1 MDLPALVLAVSKNPA
16 SAGFVFAL
24 NVNRVCL
31 SRRITMKLTIA
42 LLAGLLLT
50 GFAFAQQKE
59 QRVAL
64 VIGNNDYQ
72 HARKLDNAVADAQ
85 AFRRELEARGFQVV
99 YRENA
104 NRRAM
109 NGAMEEFIGKLGTDA
124 IGLVYY
130 SGHGVQINGANY
142 LVPTDLSAKTPS
154 DFAYDAI
161 DLEKLVNR
169 VSQAQ
174 AKFSLAVIDACR
186 DNPFQGNGRD
196 IGGSRG
202 LVAPSGNASGMMVVY
217 SAGANQKALDR
228 LSDADRNPNGLFTR
242 EFLKAMRIPGLT
254 VQEAVNK
261 IKTSVIAQAKSVGH
275 VQTPAIYDQSVGTFM
290 FTPGAPP
297 APVDNIV
304 RPSPVVVAPAL
315 TAAQLE
321 EKFWDDAKAAGN
333 RDAFEAYLGSYPTGR
348 YVSLARANIAR
359 LSKDVQVVSAPPVVA
374 PVITPPVTKPVIT
387 TPARLSGGTFK
398 DCPDCPEMVVI
409 PAGSFEM
416 GGKTAD
422 EAPRHRV
429 TLRAFSMGKFEV
441 TQAQWTAVTGTLHSL
456 STWPVTGMSWDDAQV
471 FVHWLRTKTGKA
483 YRLPSEAEWE
493 YAARAGSQTDYSF
506 GDDPGQIGRY
516 AWFNSNSSRRTNLG
530 GQKLPNAFGLYDMH
544 GNVLEW
550 TEDCWNDNYSGA
562 PTDGSAWTRWF
573 CTRRVLRGGSWL
585 NDPRLLTSAS
595 RFSYPPANRDEFIG
609 FRVARDD

>member
-261 IKTSVIAQAKSVGH
+261 IKTSVIAQAKGVGH

-290 FTPGAPP
+290 FTPGEAPAPADNTVRP
-297 APVDNIV
+297 APV
-304 RPSPVVVAPAL
+304 VVVPAM
-315 TAAQLE
+315 TAEQREDA
-321 EKFWDDAKAAGN
+321 FWVDAKAAGN
-333 RDAFEAYLGSYPTGR
+333 KEAFEGYLEIYPKGR
-348 YVSLARANIAR
+348 YSSLARANISR
-359 LSKDVQVVSAPPVVA
+359 LSSAQGISAPPVVTSVVQG
-374 PVITPPVTKPVIT
+374 PT
-387 TPARLSGGTFK
+387 TSAGPAFK
-398 DCPDCPEMVVI
+398 DCADCPEMVVI
-409 PAGSFEM
+409 PAGSFDM
-416 GGKTAD
+416 GGTGSD
-422 EAPRHRV
+422 EQPVHRV
-429 TLRAFSMGKFEV
+429 TLRSFAMGKTEV
-441 TQAQWTAVTGTLHSL
+441 TQGQWRAVMGTNPSRFSNCGDSCPVEGVSWEDVKQFVSRL
-456 STWPVTGMSWDDAQV
+456 SA
-471 FVHWLRTKTGKA
+471 KTGKT

-493 YAARAGSQTDYSF
+493 YACRAGGREEYCGGGSVDSVAWHL
-506 GDDPGQIGRY
+506 GNSGQSTHPVAGKR
-516 AWFNSNSSRRTNLG
+516 
-530 GQKLPNAFGLYDMH
+530 PNAWGLHDMS
-544 GNVLEW
+544 GNVWEW
-550 TEDCWNDNYSGA
+550 TEDCWNGSYNGA
-562 PTDGSAWTRWF
+562 PTDGSAWTAGN
-573 CTRRVLRGGSWL
+573 CSQRVARGGSWDL
-585 NDPRLLTSAS
+585 NPQNLRAAIRGRNSTAG
-595 RFSYPPANRDEFIG
+595 RDDDNG
-609 FRVARDD
+609 FRVARDN

>member
-1 MDLPALVLAVSKNPA
+1 MLRTLLALVFFCVLHNAA
-16 SAGFVFAL
+16 
-24 NVNRVCL
+24 
-31 SRRITMKLTIA
+31 
-42 LLAGLLLT
+42 
-50 GFAFAQQKE
+50 AQQKE

-72 HARKLDNAVADAQ
+72 YAKKLDNAVADAQ

-254 VQEAVNK
+254 VQEAVNQ
-261 IKTSVIAQAKSVGH
+261 IKTSVIAQAKGVGH

-290 FTPGAPP
+290 FTPGQAPT
-297 APVDNIV
+297 DNIV
-304 RPSPVVVAPAL
+304 RPNLVVVVPEM
-315 TAAQLE
+315 TAAQRE
-321 EKFWDDAKAAGN
+321 DAFWTDAKAAGN
-333 RDAFEAYLGSYPTGR
+333 KEAFEGYLESYPKGR

-387 TPARLSGGTFK
+387 NPARLPGGTFK
-398 DCPDCPEMVVI
+398 DCDDCPEMVGI

-416 GGKTAD
+416 GGQAAD
-422 EAPRHRV
+422 ETPRHRV
-429 TLRAFSMGKFEV
+429 TLSAFSMGKTEV
-441 TQAQWTAVTGTLHSL
+441 TRGQWRSIMGNIVTPYEACGDTC
-456 STWPVTGMSWDDAQV
+456 PIEGVSWENAKL
-471 FVHWLRTKTGKA
+471 FISRLNLKTGKQ

-493 YAARAGSQTDYSF
+493 YACRAGGQDAYCGSGGTDDLGWHNGNS
-506 GDDPGQIGRY
+506 GGAPHPVAGKKAN
-516 AWFNSNSSRRTNLG
+516 AW
-530 GQKLPNAFGLYDMH
+530 GLHDMS

-550 TEDCWNDNYSGA
+550 TEDCGNVNYSGA
-562 PTDGSAWTRWF
+562 PTDGRSWTTGE
-573 CTRRVLRGGSWL
+573 CSRRVARGGSWSVIPWYLRAAGRNWLPTAFQGL
-585 NDPRLLTSAS
+585 N
-595 RFSYPPANRDEFIG
+595 IG
-609 FRVARDD
+609 FRVARDN

>member
-1 MDLPALVLAVSKNPA
+1 
-16 SAGFVFAL
+16 
-24 NVNRVCL
+24 
-31 SRRITMKLTIA
+31 MKFTIA

-50 GFAFAQQKE
+50 GSAFAQQKE

-72 HARKLDNAVADAQ
+72 HAKKLDNAVADAQ

-109 NGAMEEFIGKLGTDA
+109 NGAMDEFIGKLGTDA

-130 SGHGVQINGANY
+130 SGHGVQINRANY
-142 LVPTDLSAKTPS
+142 LVPTDLLAKTPS
-154 DFAYDAI
+154 DFVNDAI
-161 DLEKLVNR
+161 DLEKLVSR

-186 DNPFQGNGRD
+186 DNPFPGEGKD

-290 FTPGAPP
+290 FTPGQAPT
-297 APVDNIV
+297 DNIV
-304 RPSPVVVAPAL
+304 RPGPVVAPEMS
-315 TAAQLE
+315 AAQRE
-321 EKFWDDAKAAGN
+321 DTFWADAKAAGN
-333 RDAFEAYLGSYPTGR
+333 KEAFEAYLINYPTGR
-348 YVSLARANIAR
+348 YANLARANIAR
-359 LSKDVQVVSAPPVVA
+359 LSTANVQVVSAPPVVA

-387 TPARLSGGTFK
+387 NPAKVSFVNYDRLLKATDKNADKATTLEMYNKAVKRLAIDADLDLVVQDAVWIDPRVDITEFVIQVAQGRSVDLQKVRNLSQTKATLCFVSMDSVIRDSGAAT
-398 DCPDCPEMVVI
+398 
-409 PAGSFEM
+409 
-416 GGKTAD
+416 
-422 EAPRHRV
+422 
-429 TLRAFSMGKFEV
+429 RAQKK
-441 TQAQWTAVTGTLHSL
+441 L
-456 STWPVTGMSWDDAQV
+456 
-471 FVHWLRTKTGKA
+471 
-483 YRLPSEAEWE
+483 EAE
-493 YAARAGSQTDYSF
+493 F
-506 GDDPGQIGRY
+506 
-516 AWFNSNSSRRTNLG
+516 SRRDTEILELAKQLPANSPRL
-530 GQKLPNAFGLYDMH
+530 QKLREEFQGDLNARRNEELAIVMERA
-544 GNVLEW
+544 NKIIREV
-550 TEDCWNDNYSGA
+550 A
-562 PTDGSAWTRWF
+562 PKQP
-573 CTRRVLRGGSWL
+573 CTFVFKEAVWV
-585 NDPRLLTSAS
+585 TAS
-595 RFSYPPANRDEFIG
+595 VDIT
-609 FRVARDD
+609 ARIVSELP

>member
-1 MDLPALVLAVSKNPA
+1 MNMREILK
-16 SAGFVFAL
+16 
-24 NVNRVCL
+24 
-31 SRRITMKLTIA
+31 ITIA

-72 HARKLDNAVADAQ
+72 YAKKLDNAVADAQ
-85 AFRRELEARGFQVV
+85 AFRRELQARGFQVV
-99 YRENA
+99 FRENA

-186 DNPFQGNGRD
+186 DNPFQGNGKD

-333 RDAFEAYLGSYPTGR
+333 RDAFEAYLGSYPKGR

-359 LSKDVQVVSAPPVVA
+359 FSKDVQVVSAPPVVA
-374 PVITPPVTKPVIT
+374 PVISPPVTKPVIT
-387 TPARLSGGTFK
+387 TPARLPGGTLK
-398 DCPDCPEMVVI
+398 DCDDCPEMVVI

-416 GGKTAD
+416 GGQAAAETPPNRVGLGW
-422 EAPRHRV
+422 PRHRV
-429 TLRAFSMGKFEV
+429 TLGAFVMGRTEV
-441 TQAQWTAVTGTLHSL
+441 TQGQWRSL
-456 STWPVTGMSWDDAQV
+456 MGGNPSRFSACGDTCPVEQVSWTDAKL
-471 FVHWLRTKTGKA
+471 FISKLNAKTGKT

-493 YAARAGSQTDYSF
+493 YACRAGGHEAYCGS
-506 GDDPGQIGRY
+506 GRVDDLGWYDANSGRATQPVAGKKAN
-516 AWFNSNSSRRTNLG
+516 AW
-530 GQKLPNAFGLYDMH
+530 GLHDMS
-544 GNVLEW
+544 GNVYEW
-550 TEDCWNDNYSGA
+550 TEDCGNANYSGA
-562 PTDGSAWTRWF
+562 PSDGRAWVIGD
-573 CTRRVLRGGSWL
+573 CSRRVIRGGAWSVPP
-585 NDPRLLTSAS
+585 DLLHAAF
-595 RFSYPPANRDEFIG
+595 RFMNPATDRYNSGIG
-609 FRVARDD
+609 FRVARDN

>member
-1 MDLPALVLAVSKNPA
+1 MRKAIVLIV
-16 SAGFVFAL
+16 
-24 NVNRVCL
+24 
-31 SRRITMKLTIA
+31 
-42 LLAGLLLT
+42 GLLLASVACAQKRLPSCVGSNKSTWTSCVGEATTPKGQKYIGEYKNGKRT
-50 GFAFAQQKE
+50 GEGAYIYPHGLQYMGEFLNGSYHGNGTLTQPDGAKYVGEFRNDKRNGAGVEYRVDGSVLRAGLWSNDVFFKAE
-59 QRVAL
+59 PVPSPLKGEPNLLITVERGSPSGPRVAL
-64 VIGNNDYQ
+64 VIGNNEYQ
-72 HARKLDNAVADAQ
+72 YAKKLDNAVADAQ

-161 DLEKLVNR
+161 DLEKLVSR

-254 VQEAVNK
+254 VQEAVNQ

-290 FTPGAPP
+290 FTPGQAP
-297 APVDNIV
+297 ADNIV
-304 RPSPVVVAPAL
+304 RPNPVAVAPAM
-315 TAAQLE
+315 TAEQREDA
-321 EKFWDDAKAAGN
+321 FWVDAKAAGN
-333 RDAFEAYLGSYPTGR
+333 KEAFEGYLESYPRGR

-359 LSKDVQVVSAPPVVA
+359 LSTANVQVVSTPPVVA
-374 PVITPPVTKPVIT
+374 PITIKTQQEPI
-387 TPARLSGGTFK
+387 RILESGVAWAFSLGTFTN
-398 DCPDCPEMVVI
+398 PDNVKQIQSKLESVGVKSITDVI
-409 PAGSFEM
+409 
-416 GGKTAD
+416 KTKEGD
-422 EAPRHRV
+422 
-429 TLRAFSMGKFEV
+429 KI
-441 TQAQWTAVTGTLHSL
+441 
-456 STWPVTGMSWDDAQV
+456 
-471 FVHWLRTKTGKA
+471 
-483 YRLPSEAEWE
+483 RL
-493 YAARAGSQTDYSF
+493 
-506 GDDPGQIGRY
+506 
-516 AWFNSNSSRRTNLG
+516 LG
-530 GQKLPNAFGLYDMH
+530 GPFKNKSDA
-544 GNVLEW
+544 EK
-550 TEDCWNDNYSGA
+550 
-562 PTDGSAWTRWF
+562 
-573 CTRRVLRGGSWL
+573 
-585 NDPRLLTSAS
+585 S
-595 RFSYPPANRDEFIG
+595 REIVKAAGFDVGPAI
-609 FRVARDD
+609 VK

>member
-1 MDLPALVLAVSKNPA
+1 
-16 SAGFVFAL
+16 
-24 NVNRVCL
+24 
-31 SRRITMKLTIA
+31 MKFTIA

-50 GFAFAQQKE
+50 GSAFAQQKE

-72 HARKLDNAVADAQ
+72 YAKKLDNAVADAQ

-130 SGHGVQINGANY
+130 SGHGVQINRANY
-142 LVPTDLSAKTPS
+142 LVPTDLLAKRSS
-154 DFAYDAI
+154 DFVNDAI
-161 DLEKLVNR
+161 DLEKLVSR

-186 DNPFQGNGRD
+186 DNPFQGNGKD

-304 RPSPVVVAPAL
+304 RPNPVVVVPAL

-321 EKFWDDAKAAGN
+321 EKFWDDAKGAGN
-333 RDAFEAYLGSYPTGR
+333 KEAFEAYLINYPTGR
-348 YVSLARANIAR
+348 YANLAKANIAR
-359 LSKDVQVVSAPPVVA
+359 LSTANVQVVSAPPVVV

-387 TPARLSGGTFK
+387 NPAKVSFVNYDRLLKAADKNADKATTLEMYNKAVQRLAIDADLDLVVQDAVWIDPRVDITEFVIQVAQGRSVDLQKVRNFSQTKATFCFVSMDSVTRDSGAAT
-398 DCPDCPEMVVI
+398 
-409 PAGSFEM
+409 
-416 GGKTAD
+416 
-422 EAPRHRV
+422 
-429 TLRAFSMGKFEV
+429 RAQKK
-441 TQAQWTAVTGTLHSL
+441 L
-456 STWPVTGMSWDDAQV
+456 
-471 FVHWLRTKTGKA
+471 
-483 YRLPSEAEWE
+483 EAEFSKRTTE
-493 YAARAGSQTDYSF
+493 ILELAKQLPA
-506 GDDPGQIGRY
+506 
-516 AWFNSNSSRRTNLG
+516 NSPRL
-530 GQKLPNAFGLYDMH
+530 QKLREEFQGDLNARRNEELAIVMERA
-544 GNVLEW
+544 NKIIREV
-550 TEDCWNDNYSGA
+550 A
-562 PTDGSAWTRWF
+562 PKRP
-573 CTRRVLRGGSWL
+573 CTLVFQEAVWA
-585 NDPRLLTSAS
+585 NAS
-595 RFSYPPANRDEFIG
+595 VDIT
-609 FRVARDD
+609 ARIVSELP

>member
-1 MDLPALVLAVSKNPA
+1 
-16 SAGFVFAL
+16 
-24 NVNRVCL
+24 
-31 SRRITMKLTIA
+31 MKLTIA

-50 GFAFAQQKE
+50 GSAFAQQKE

-72 HARKLDNAVADAQ
+72 YGRKLDNAVADAQ

-104 NRRAM
+104 NRRTM
-109 NGAMEEFIGKLGTDA
+109 NGAMDEFIGKLGTDA

-142 LVPTDLSAKTPS
+142 LVPTDLLAKSPS
-154 DFAYDAI
+154 DFVNDAI
-161 DLEKLVNR
+161 DLEKLVSR

-186 DNPFQGNGRD
+186 DNPFPGKGRD

-202 LVAPSGNASGMMVVY
+202 LLAPSGNASGMMVVY

-242 EFLKAMRIPGLT
+242 EFLKAMRIPGLP

-297 APVDNIV
+297 APADNTV
-304 RPSPVVVAPAL
+304 RPGPVAVAPAL

-333 RDAFEAYLGSYPTGR
+333 RDAFEAYLGSYPKGR

-374 PVITPPVTKPVIT
+374 PVISPPVTKPVIT
-387 TPARLSGGTFK
+387 NPAKVSFVNLDRLLKAADKNADKATTL
-398 DCPDCPEMVVI
+398 EMYKKAVQRLAI
-409 PAGSFEM
+409 D
-416 GGKTAD
+416 AD
-422 EAPRHRV
+422 LDLVFQDAVWIERWPR
-429 TLRAFSMGKFEV
+429 
-441 TQAQWTAVTGTLHSL
+441 
-456 STWPVTGMSWDDAQV
+456 
-471 FVHWLRTKTGKA
+471 KTGQGYK
-483 YRLPSEAEWE
+483 
-493 YAARAGSQTDYSF
+493 
-506 GDDPGQIGRY
+506 
-516 AWFNSNSSRRTNLG
+516 
-530 GQKLPNAFGLYDMH
+530 
-544 GNVLEW
+544 
-550 TEDCWNDNYSGA
+550 
-562 PTDGSAWTRWF
+562 
-573 CTRRVLRGGSWL
+573 
-585 NDPRLLTSAS
+585 
-595 RFSYPPANRDEFIG
+595 
-609 FRVARDD
+609 

>member
-1 MDLPALVLAVSKNPA
+1 
-16 SAGFVFAL
+16 
-24 NVNRVCL
+24 
-31 SRRITMKLTIA
+31 MKFTIA

-50 GFAFAQQKE
+50 GSALAQQKE

-72 HARKLDNAVADAQ
+72 HAKKLDNAVADAQ

-109 NGAMEEFIGKLGTDA
+109 NGAMDEFIGKLGTDA

-142 LVPTDLSAKTPS
+142 LVPTDLLAKSSS
-154 DFAYDAI
+154 DFVNDAI
-161 DLEKLVNR
+161 DLEKLVSR

-174 AKFSLAVIDACR
+174 ANFSLAVIDACR
-186 DNPFQGNGRD
+186 DNPFQNNKKD

-242 EFLKAMRIPGLT
+242 EFLKAMRLPGLT

-290 FTPGAPP
+290 FTPGASP
-297 APVDNIV
+297 APADNIV
-304 RPSPVVVAPAL
+304 RPSPVVVAPVMTVEQREDA
-315 TAAQLE
+315 
-321 EKFWDDAKAAGN
+321 FWADAKAAGN
-333 RDAFEAYLGSYPTGR
+333 KEAFEAYLGSYPKGR
-348 YVSLARANIAR
+348 YVSLAKANIAR

-374 PVITPPVTKPVIT
+374 PVISPPVTKPVIP
-387 TPARLSGGTFK
+387 TPARLPGGTFK
-398 DCPDCPEMVVI
+398 DCDECPEMVVI
-409 PAGSFEM
+409 PAGNFEM
-416 GGKTAD
+416 GGQAAAETPPD
-422 EAPRHRV
+422 RVGLGWPRHRV
-429 TLRAFSMGKFEV
+429 TLGAFVMGRTEV
-441 TQAQWTAVTGTLHSL
+441 TQGQWRSL
-456 STWPVTGMSWDDAQV
+456 MGGNPSRFSACGDACPVEQVSWADAKL
-471 FVHWLRTKTGKA
+471 FISKLNAKTGKT

-493 YAARAGSQTDYSF
+493 YACRAGGQQAYCGS
-506 GDDPGQIGRY
+506 GRVDDVGWY
-516 AWFNSNSSRRTNLG
+516 DANSRRATHPVAE
-530 GQKLPNAFGLYDMH
+530 KKANAWGLHDMS
-544 GNVLEW
+544 GNVYEW
-550 TEDCWNDNYSGA
+550 TEDCGNANYNGA
-562 PTDGSAWTRWF
+562 PSDGRAWVIGD
-573 CTRRVLRGGSWL
+573 CSRRVIRGGAWGVPP
-585 NDPRLLTSAS
+585 DLLHAAF
-595 RFSYPPANRDEFIG
+595 RVGNRATDRDRIVG
-609 FRVARDD
+609 FRVARDN